1 MSDEPSA
8 PTQFNPLAGGV
19 KILLALVA
27 ILVAVFACNSN
38 NPGTAK
44 PTSPSSA
51 TIRLVDG
58 RTVSKYA
65 AQTMCESEL
74 TDRLVSP
81 GSAEFQRPTWL
92 KTANQWRVTSVVDS
106 QNSFGALL
114 RTTWLCALDG
124 TADTITVEQQR

>member
-1 MSDEPSA
+1 MSDEQSA

-38 NPGTAK
+38 NPGTTK
-44 PTSPSSA
+44 PTSSSSE

-58 RTVSKYA
+58 NTVSKYA
-65 AQTMCESEL
+65 AQTMCESEII
-74 TDRLVSP
+74 DRLVSP
-81 GSAEFQRPTWL
+81 GSAKFQRPTWL
-92 KTANQWRVTSVVDS
+92 KTGNQWRVTSVVDS

-114 RTTWLCALDG
+114 RTTWLCVLDG